1 VVSLPKVFVGNQNT
15 VHKKRNLAGFSE
27 DVTLS
32 ISTPNISFSSLEIY
46 PGSTL
51 SISNSSLYI
60 SNVLHFYQNSTYIVS
75 MSLGTINITGCVEFD
90 QPVSI
95 MILPTNISSPSWR
108 PYYSSCI
115 FGNPECYTTYPNGS
129 IFIESAVC
137 NSLQDSNPPQ
147 INSDYGWLIALV
159 IVLITLIIGAII
171 YWKFRGQEN
180 LCSMPTVKYLPD
192 PPFSVI
198 AISNYTAADDTQIS
212 LTKGDRYLVN
222 KVDEPKVW
230 FQSTQPNGK
239 LGWFPASYVKI
250 IDIDYE

>member
-60 SNVLHFYQNSTYIVS
+60 SNLLHFYQNSTYIVS

-108 PYYSSCI
+108 PYYSSCNS
-115 FGNPECYTTYPNGS
+115 GNPACYITYPNGS

-147 INSDYGWLIALV
+147 IKSNYGWLIALV
-159 IVLITLIIGAII
+159 IGLITLIIIGAII
-171 YWKFRGQEN
+171 YWKRRAQGP
-180 LCSMPTVKYLPD
+180 CCMPDLKDLPD

-198 AISNYTAADDTQIS
+198 AISNYAAADENQIT
-212 LTKGDRYLVN
+212 LNKGDRYLVN
-222 KVDEPKVW
+222 KVDEAKVW
-230 FQSTQPNGK
+230 FQSTQTNGK
-239 LGWFPASYVKI
+239 LGWFPASYVRL
-250 IDIDYE
+250 IDIHYE